1 MTYRDSEKETIAKVV
16 ENLPPPERA
25 ELYKAL
31 RYELNGKRLTQ
42 YQPST
47 LELLEFALEDQ
58 RELNLSDAARTLEK
72 MIPGELR
79 IYDRYDNSRFPRLKY
94 STAKMELIIPSVERT
109 EVKLD
114 HYSALLKKAAKVCQ
128 KYQIKADDPDENIV
142 LSRLNKFITDYLNQE
157 IRMIKSSLE
166 SKAIYLL
173 NEGGDI
179 VSWEVTTKVHTIPK
193 VFANYQAVTRKI
205 GCEWDQKREKRI
217 VKRSKAE
224 LQRCVDGVIEFIIAE
239 HAKSD
244 SNVRKSSLT
253 DSLEVFRKL
262 SFDYKLNWNAPIL
275 D

>member
-31 RYELNGKRLTQ
+31 RYELDGKRLTQ

-47 LELLEFALEDQ
+47 LELLEFAPEDQ
-58 RELNLSDAARTLEK
+58 RELNLSDAGRALGE
-72 MIPGELR
+72 MIPDKLLM
-79 IYDRYDNSRFPRLKY
+79 YVNHNFSRFKY
-94 STAKMELIIPSVERT
+94 SSGKIELIIPPVVWT
-109 EVKLD
+109 EIKLD

-128 KYQIKADDPDENIV
+128 KFQVKADDPDENIV

-217 VKRSKAE
+217 VKGSKAE